1 MRTKLPLSSDATAQ
15 IRGKRSGRLT
25 GERLKPHGAVVSGKS
40 RRTVLV
46 CFDKGIS
53 KREFLI

>member
-1 MRTKLPLSSDATAQ
+1 MRTKLPLTSDATAK
-15 IRGKRSGRLT
+15 IRGKGSGRLT
-25 GERLKPHGAVVSGKS
+25 GERLKPHGGVVSGKS
-40 RRTVLV
+40 RRAVLV